1 MLVNVK
7 FFKIKKIILLTSFF
21 FIVNTNAFSIDFN
34 SKIVNNLKNT
44 NSIKFSF
51 NQITNDKIETG
62 NCILLFPKKL
72 KCIYEDDKLKELII
86 NDKRMAIFQKRYNKV
101 YYYPIKKSPFL
112 KILIKNDLIEFIN
125 KSEPKIK
132 ENNINL
138 KFINEYSEEITV
150 LFDAKTFDI
159 KGWIIKDAFNNKI
172 NFLITVID
180 KNFRIKNDHFK
191 IPVIN

>member
-1 MLVNVK
+1 MK
-7 FFKIKKIILLTSFF
+7 
-21 FIVNTNAFSIDFN
+21 AFSIDFKSN
-34 SKIVNNLKNT
+34 IIDNLKNT
-44 NSIKFSF
+44 NSIKFTF

-72 KCIYEDDKLKELII
+72 KCNYEDDKLKELII

-125 KSEPKIK
+125 KSESQIVK
-132 ENNINL
+132 NNINI
-138 KFINEYSEEITV
+138 KFINEYNEEISV
-150 LFDAKTFDI
+150 LFDTKTFDI

-172 NFLITVID
+172 NFFIRIID
-180 KNFRIKNDHFK
+180 KNFEVKNDHFK
-191 IPVIN
+191 IPMIN